1 MNKERLIKEAE
12 AFADHVAH
20 RAYDWG
26 RAAENGADNVEDH
39 HWATMS
45 SIAALLDNLWFEIC
59 EGEEAPAVL
68 EAARNKAKPPSPSH
82 RKILDE
88 ILDSF

>member
-26 RAAENGADNVEDH
+26 RAAESNADNVEDH
-39 HWATMS
+39 YWATMS

-68 EAARNKAKPPSPSH
+68 EAARNKALAP
-82 RKILDE
+82 RKRKVLDE